1 MLTTTT
7 TTTTIT
13 TTTTTTTTAYCVH
26 NGTFLCACQ
35 KLAKLAHLKNLVFL
49 HMTERLTANCLSHG
63 MGLHTVLQYLLW
75 IAKCV
80 GFSDPDRAVFVPFKK
95 VVMAWSI

>member
-26 NGTFLCACQ
+26 GTFLCACQ